1 MCTTRVR
8 GSRSSGASSPRRPTL
23 AASRASRF
31 SRTRTGTSS
40 RCCRRA
46 ASSPSRWIMPASRS
60 RGEGTSTTPRR
71 SDFAAAAD
79 VSHAAVASR
88 AGRVGA
94 VPVCIMAALSLF
106 LASSQFRFERQQSW
120 TSGGIHCMTIEAQMS
135 IHGPG
140 GWRAGDSGRQTERRD
155 PRLSATPRR
164 CNDRCG
170 MTRKSSSRECIG
182 RGDLARP
189 HRATTHKC
197 ARCQSSRTA

>member
-1 MCTTRVR
+1 
-8 GSRSSGASSPRRPTL
+8 
-23 AASRASRF
+23 
-31 SRTRTGTSS
+31 
-40 RCCRRA
+40 
-46 ASSPSRWIMPASRS
+46 MPASRS
-60 RGEGTSTTPRR
+60 RGEGTSTTPR

-135 IHGPG
+135 VYTGRG
-140 GWRAGDSGRQTERRD
+140 GGDSGRQTERRD

-164 CNDRCG
+164 CDDRCG
-170 MTRKSSSRECIG
+170 MTRKSLLVGSALGGE
-182 RGDLARP
+182 
-189 HRATTHKC
+189 T
-197 ARCQSSRTA
+197 